1 MPIVQVGY
9 SNPATT
15 FAFSERQNSW
25 TTRYSFTP
33 TCYANCGDAML
44 SSKDN
49 KNIWIHD
56 VNEVRNKFYGDFPQK
71 SLVEVSFNDFSSD
84 VKVFNS
90 VSAETNTLKIGA
102 TFYSEDEEQE
112 LTNPVNGQIAADG
125 GVFNYSSFSSG
136 SDEVEQFTDFEGIKY
151 LPVSRHS
158 GSPFP
163 YVNSNDSTDSN
174 IIYIGS
180 ISLDT
185 SLLDDSF
192 FVEQTGSYDFK
203 VRLSDSSGVSI
214 PAGLNPDIFDGSV
227 FPMGPEILIP
237 TTNEFKAVTW
247 NNDIQ
252 ADDYISADDVSYLQT
267 SANLNSFFVI
277 GQEGDV
283 LTIRYSRR
291 YSSYFQDSPPSFI
304 PSELFVSEF
313 GPSLSGASPVINSPF
328 SFIFNSGEPLFLL
341 TSQAVNG
348 DQIRSTYLRTIFEFY
363 PPGNQGEYMELNAVN
378 CDFNFSKSHHGL
390 NQNT

>member
-1 MPIVQVGY
+1 MPVVLIGNHTP
-9 SNPATT
+9 STT

-44 SSKDN
+44 SSKDSTS
-49 KNIWIHD
+49 IWIHD
-56 VNEVRNKFYGDFPQK
+56 VNEVRNKFYGGFPQK

-90 VSAETNTLKIGA
+90 VSAETNALKIGA
-102 TFYSEDEEQE
+102 KFYFEDEELE
-112 LTNPVNGQIAADG
+112 LDFPVTGLIMQDG
-125 GVFNYSSFSSG
+125 SSSQYTSFELG

-158 GSPFP
+158 GSP
-163 YVNSNDSTDSN
+163 YLHVNSYDLTDSN
-174 IIYIGS
+174 IIYMGS
-180 ISLDT
+180 ISLDA

-214 PAGLNPDIFDGSV
+214 PAGLNPDIVDGTT

-237 TTNEFKAVTW
+237 TTNEFKVVAW
-247 NNDIQ
+247 NNNIQ
-252 ADDYISADDVSYLQT
+252 ADSYISADAVSYNQN

-283 LTIRYSRR
+283 LTVRYSRR
-291 YSSYFQDSPPSFI
+291 YSSFAQTTAPPSFI

-313 GPSLSGASPVINSPF
+313 GANLLINSPF
-328 SFIFNSGEPLFLL
+328 DFIFNSGSPLFLL
-341 TSQAVNG
+341 TSQSING
-348 DQIRSTYLRTIFEFY
+348 DQPRSTYLRTIFQFY

-378 CDFNFSKSHHGL
+378 CDFSFSKSHHGL

>member
-1 MPIVQVGY
+1 MPIIPVGF
-9 SNPATT
+9 NRPATT

-25 TTRYSFTP
+25 TTRYSFIP

-49 KNIWIHD
+49 TSIWIHD
-56 VNEVRNKFYGDFPQK
+56 VSEVRNKFYGDSPQK

-90 VSAETNTLKIGA
+90 VSAETNASKINA
-102 TFYSEDEEQE
+102 KFYFEDEELE
-112 LTNPVNGQIAADG
+112 LTFPVTGQIMPDG
-125 GVFNYSSFSSG
+125 TSTHYTSFELG

-163 YVNSNDSTDSN
+163 SVKPYDLTDSN
-174 IIYIGS
+174 IIYMGS

-192 FVEQTGSYDFK
+192 FMEQTGSYDFK

-214 PAGLNPDIFDGSV
+214 PAGFNEAVVDGSV
-227 FPMGPEILIP
+227 SPMGPEILIP
-237 TTNEFKAVTW
+237 TTNEFKVVAW

-283 LTIRYSRR
+283 LTVRYSRR

-304 PSELFVSEF
+304 PSELFVNQF
-313 GPSLSGASPVINSPF
+313 GANLVINPPF
-328 SFIFNSGEPLFLL
+328 DFIFNSGEPLFLL
-341 TSQAVNG
+341 TPQSING
-348 DQIRSTYLRTIFEFY
+348 DQPRSTYLRATFEFY

>member
-1 MPIVQVGY
+1 MPIVPVG
-9 SNPATT
+9 SNNPATT

-56 VNEVRNKFYGDFPQK
+56 VNEERNKFYGGFPQR

-158 GSPFP
+158 ASPFP
-163 YVNSNDSTDSN
+163 FVNSNDLTDSN
-174 IIYIGS
+174 IIYMGS
-180 ISLDT
+180 ISLDI

-203 VRLSDSSGVSI
+203 VRLSDPSGVSI
-214 PAGLNPDIFDGSV
+214 PVGLNPDIEDGSL

-237 TTNEFKAVTW
+237 TTNEFKVVTW
-247 NNDIQ
+247 NNGTQ
-252 ADDYISADDVSYLQT
+252 TDDYTSADDVSYSGI

-291 YSSYFQDSPPSFI
+291 YDSFLQTTPPSFI
-304 PSELFVSEF
+304 PSELFVNQF
-313 GPSLSGASPVINSPF
+313 GPNLVINSPF
-328 SFIFNSGEPLFLL
+328 GLVFNSGEPLFLL
-341 TSQAVNG
+341 TSQAING
-348 DQIRSTYLRTIFEFY
+348 DQIRSTYLRTTFELY
-363 PPGNQGEYMELNAVN
+363 PPGNQGGYMELNAVN

>member
-1 MPIVQVGY
+1 MPIVSVGY
-9 SNPATT
+9 NDSATT

-49 KNIWIHD
+49 TNIWIHD
-56 VNEVRNKFYGDFPQK
+56 VNEIRNKFYGNGWPEE
-71 SLVEVSFNDFSSD
+71 SIVEVSFNDFSSD

-90 VSAETNTLKIGA
+90 VSAETNASKINA
-102 TFYSEDEEQE
+102 TFYLEDEKLE
-112 LTNPVNGQIAADG
+112 LTFPVTGEIMPDGTSVHYNPYIT
-125 GVFNYSSFSSG
+125 G
-136 SDEVEQFTDFEGIKY
+136 SDGVEQFTDFEGIKY

-158 GSPFP
+158 P
-163 YVNSNDSTDSN
+163 YGLPGIYSDDLTDSN
-174 IIYIGS
+174 IIYMGS
-180 ISLDT
+180 ISLDV

-192 FVEQTGSYDFK
+192 FMEQTGSYDFK

-214 PAGLNPDIFDGSV
+214 PASFNEAVGDGSLSPV
-227 FPMGPEILIP
+227 GSEILIP
-237 TTNEFKAVTW
+237 TTNEFKVVVW
-247 NNDIQ
+247 NGDIPE
-252 ADDYISADDVSYLQT
+252 DSYISAADVSYT
-267 SANLNSFFVI
+267 ASSVKLNCFSVI

-291 YSSYFQDSPPSFI
+291 YHSYFQGSPPSFI

-313 GPSLSGASPVINSPF
+313 GANLLINSPF
-328 SFIFNSGEPLFLL
+328 DFIFNNGEPLFLL
-341 TSQAVNG
+341 TPQSING
-348 DQIRSTYLRTIFEFY
+348 DQPRSTYLRTIFEFRS
-363 PPGNQGEYMELNAVN
+363 PTNQGEYIELNAVN